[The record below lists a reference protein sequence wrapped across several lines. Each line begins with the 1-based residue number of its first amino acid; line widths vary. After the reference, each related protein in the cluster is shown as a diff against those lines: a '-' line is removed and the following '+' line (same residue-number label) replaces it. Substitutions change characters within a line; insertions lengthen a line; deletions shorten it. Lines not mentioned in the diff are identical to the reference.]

1 MVAKAFSSA
10 GIPVAKKPAGL
21 CHTDRKCPG
30 GMTLIP
36 WKAGKPAVWDIPVTC
51 TITASYID
59 SSCEASAA
67 AEFATSR
74 KMAKYSN
81 LTLQHTFCPASV
93 ETLGPLNACL
103 LFSDVGRSNSAVSD
117 DLCKVP
123 FLFQWISV
131 VVQRSAAQVLSQTTS
146 QNKSHFSVKSSFC
159 IFSPPASLYS
169 WV

>member
-1 MVAKAFSSA
+1 LLRHFHQLAFLLPKSQLA
-10 GIPVAKKPAGL
+10 FVTQIENAL
-21 CHTDRKCPG
+21 
-30 GMTLIP
+30 TLIP

-103 LFSDVGRSNSAVSD
+103 LFSDVSRSNSAVSD

-131 VVQRSAAQVLSQTTS
+131 VVQRSAAQ
-146 QNKSHFSVKSSFC
+146 
-159 IFSPPASLYS
+159 
-169 WV
+169 